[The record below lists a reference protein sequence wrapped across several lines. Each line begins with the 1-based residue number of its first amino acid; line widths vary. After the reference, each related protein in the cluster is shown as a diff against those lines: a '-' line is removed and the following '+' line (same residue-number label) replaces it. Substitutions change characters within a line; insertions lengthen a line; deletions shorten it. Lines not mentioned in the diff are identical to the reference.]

1 MFKKINIKKLDI
13 YMRNKVIQINLD
25 LGIGNFKR
33 TVYASD
39 LTHEYVRINGDYRS

>member
-1 MFKKINIKKLDI
+1 MFNKINIKKLDI